1 MSTSSKVRTVAVAGV
16 LLFCL
21 GVWLDHIG
29 IGISVSGVTE
39 AQSSFGDFGKL
50 GNATQLTAR
59 GGEFMQIAQILLWTG
74 GALIVLSAATWLYL
88 CINPRQQI

>member
-1 MSTSSKVRTVAVAGV
+1 MSTSFKIGIVAIAGV

-21 GVWLDHIG
+21 GAWLDHTG
-29 IGISVSGVTE
+29 IGMTVSGVSE
-39 AQSSFGDFGKL
+39 AQSSLGDFGKL

-59 GGEFMQIAQILLWTG
+59 GGEFIQIAQILLWTS

-88 CINPRQQI
+88 CVNRRPE